1 MHDENA
7 GDPTNK
13 SLEDNERNDSVENS
27 ELEGPGGK
35 IGPMSHP
42 GEKLRRDIA
51 NIKLPVVPNFKLPQ
65 YKPPS
70 FKLPE
75 SPLKGITGVS
85 WLAEQQAVAM
95 RKLVKPALD
104 AQAFWDKHIAMMK
117 PMLDAQERWQKQF
130 ADIRLPNINSELF
143 KTPPIN
149 VDFNAFTAAARI
161 AEQQTNWL
169 KNLNAAIAAMR
180 ADFYPPNLRAIV
192 GLELEEVDQVVMEDG
207 IPLYGVP
214 RTEIA
219 ERLVRAENMSER
231 REIIGRRWKAI
242 SVDCRTAV
250 GSCTSEAVLPYVG
263 FATAALEALDSDHTA
278 CAQAMAGSLVD
289 TIVNG
294 YFGKQRYKYTP
305 NKQTTTNDAYNEFT
319 IREFIAFAPIWRT
332 YQQFLAANGDK
343 IPTTFSRH
351 ATAHAVST
359 RQYSKRNTVQGL
371 MLVCSLLFR
380 LDEEAQAVESKTK

>member
-1 MHDENA
+1 MDYETA
-7 GDPTNK
+7 GDFTNDGAE
-13 SLEDNERNDSVENS
+13 SDENS
-27 ELEGPGGK
+27 ESDDPGGNVN
-35 IGPMSHP
+35 PASEL
-42 GEKLRRDIA
+42 GEGLRREIA
-51 NIKLPVVPNFKLPQ
+51 NISGRVVPSFKLPL

-75 SPLKGITGVS
+75 SLLRNIADVS
-85 WLAEQQAVAM
+85 WLAEQQAEAI
-95 RKLVKPALD
+95 RKLVKPARD
-104 AQAFWDKHIAMMK
+104 AQTFWDKQIAMMK

-130 ADIRLPNINSELF
+130 ANIKLPNIKSELF
-143 KTPPIN
+143 KAPPIN
-149 VDFNAFTAAARI
+149 VDLNAFTAVARL
-161 AEQQTNWL
+161 ADQQTKWL

-219 ERLVRAENMSER
+219 EQLIRAENMSKR

-242 SVDCRTAV
+242 SADCRTAV
-250 GSCTSEAVLPYVG
+250 SSCASEAVLPYVG
-263 FATAALEALDSDHTA
+263 FAMAALDALDADHTA

-294 YFGKQRYKYTP
+294 YFGEQRYKYTP
-305 NKQTTTNDAYNEFT
+305 SKKTTTNDAYNEFT

-332 YQQFLAANGDK
+332 YQQFLAVNGDK

-371 MLVCSLLFR
+371 MLVCSLMYRFN
-380 LDEEAQAVESKTK
+380 EEAQAAEPKMK